1 MRVSAFNLS
10 GMDALQTAVSL
21 MVKSMVL
28 SARWAGQHRLHCLQ
42 AACQASG
49 QAAQLRAEVTALRD
63 RVQRLTSQN
72 QVLKARL
79 GEVRS
84 RKPYSWGLRLKVLWH
99 MEYFSIPRRRITQHL
114 AVPRGTFYRWLHA
127 FEKGDLGKREPV
139 EPVNKTPRD
148 LARLVWEMFTANP
161 HWGRRRI
168 AMTIQ
173 ALGTFIAASTVRD
186 ILLRPR
192 LKPVPAA
199 RPAVQQTRG
208 EFAPRQIVARY
219 PNHVWSVDLT
229 RVYRWG
235 LWPTSVLVAIDHFS
249 REVVTVTAS
258 ARPTAV
264 WGCHS
269 GEGRL

>member
-1 MRVSAFNLS
+1 
-10 GMDALQTAVSL
+10 MDALQTAVSL

-28 SARWAGQHRLHCLQ
+28 SARGASRYRVRCLQ
-42 AACQASG
+42 AACLASG

-63 RVQRLTSQN
+63 RVQCLTSQN

-139 EPVNKTPRD
+139 ETVNKTPSD
-148 LARLVWEMFTANP
+148 LAGLVWEMFTANP

-173 ALGTFIAASTVRD
+173 ALGTFIA
-186 ILLRPR
+186 L
-192 LKPVPAA
+192 
-199 RPAVQQTRG
+199 G
-208 EFAPRQIVARY
+208 
-219 PNHVWSVDLT
+219 H
-229 RVYRWG
+229 
-235 LWPTSVLVAIDHFS
+235 S
-249 REVVTVTAS
+249 R
-258 ARPTAV
+258 
-264 WGCHS
+264 
-269 GEGRL
+269 GRLCYICPQQAIQSRHGRLLGLAVGVQVLGGGAQIGMAQ